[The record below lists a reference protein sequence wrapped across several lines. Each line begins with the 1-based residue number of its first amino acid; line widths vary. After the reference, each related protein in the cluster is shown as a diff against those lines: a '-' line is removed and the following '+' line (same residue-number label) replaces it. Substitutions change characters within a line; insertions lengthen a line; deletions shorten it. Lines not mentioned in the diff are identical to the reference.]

1 MLCVTDVTAAGSLTL
16 VEEQTP
22 AAPQARR
29 KFWAFTPSPLR
40 FCSAK
45 RTLGRFA
52 AASLLPLLAL
62 HKCPQKGADNKTP
75 PLDRAPQTKGGGVI
89 IRHFWGHVCRA
100 SRGSKEAA
108 AKRPK
113 AV

>member
-16 VEEQTP
+16 GEEHTP

-52 AASLLPLLAL
+52 AAALLPLLAL
-62 HKCPQKGADNKTP
+62 HRCPQKWRIINP
-75 PLDRAPQTKGGGVI
+75 PPSSEELDLKGGGY
-89 IRHFWGHVCRA
+89 
-100 SRGSKEAA
+100 
-108 AKRPK
+108 
-113 AV
+113 